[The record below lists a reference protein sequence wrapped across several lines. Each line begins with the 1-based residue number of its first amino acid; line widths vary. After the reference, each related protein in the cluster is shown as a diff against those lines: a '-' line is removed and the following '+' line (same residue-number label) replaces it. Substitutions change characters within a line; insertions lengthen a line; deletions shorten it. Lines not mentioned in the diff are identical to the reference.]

1 MNRLGLTHTLRI
13 PGLLRHLLHGRLG
26 QAFAALYRA
35 KGPQF
40 LFQAPFSR
48 RPLLVLMGVDSNLW
62 AAEHSDRYLRP
73 LFSRAQQVGERR
85 APMNEAMLNEALA
98 PVRAAAHLADNLE
111 TLLATSYNVMSEWQV
126 GDVLNAGEV
135 CQRLAERQ
143 LCTLGL
149 GVESLGCMSEF
160 VALQR
165 RDLLTDGLGL
175 LPKSVRRSP
184 FIERKRRRID
194 RALKKCVFGAGD
206 DPAKWIAA
214 LLQANADHPHLLPL
228 IDLPPHL
235 EEVLMAAKRLGDLLA
250 MCLCTLASHPDLHE
264 RVKQE
269 ADAIFSSPAP
279 APSALASEQ
288 VDITR
293 RVYFE
298 TLRLFPPVPFVLREV
313 MNPVSIGGRDLSVGA
328 RVLTAQ
334 CTPHYLEE
342 EFKDP
347 ATFDIDRF
355 TADRA
360 EHLRPGAFAP
370 FGLGSHACPASNQS
384 ELYVL
389 ANLLALVH
397 YFNFQVTPSSYTLRL
412 KMLPT
417 SAPDNRLRIVITR
430 KRNSLPS

>member
-1 MNRLGLTHTLRI
+1 
-13 PGLLRHLLHGRLG
+13 
-26 QAFAALYRA
+26 
-35 KGPQF
+35 
-40 LFQAPFSR
+40 
-48 RPLLVLMGVDSNLW
+48 MGVDSNLW
-62 AAEHSDRYLRP
+62 AAQHSDRYLRP
-73 LFSRAQQVGERR
+73 LFSRAQQVGGRR
-85 APMNEAMLNEALA
+85 ASLNEAMFSETLA
-98 PVRAAAHLADNLE
+98 PVRTSAHLADNFE
-111 TLLATSYNVMSEWQV
+111 TLLATNYNMMSEWQV
-126 GDVLNAGEV
+126 GDVLNASEV

-149 GVESLGCMSEF
+149 GMESLGCTSDF
-160 VALQR
+160 IALQR

-175 LPKSVRRSP
+175 LPKPMRRSP
-184 FIERKRRRID
+184 FIERKRRRVE
-194 RALKKCVFGAGD
+194 RALKKCVFGAGG
-206 DPAKWIAA
+206 DPAKWVAA

-313 MNPVSIGGRDLSVGA
+313 MNPLSAAGCDLPVGTRA
-328 RVLTAQ
+328 LIAQ

-342 EFKDP
+342 AFKDP

-355 TADRA
+355 AADRA

-370 FGLGSHACPASNQS
+370 FGLGSQACPASEQS
-384 ELYVL
+384 EFYVL

-417 SAPDNRLRIVITR
+417 SAPDSRLRMIITR